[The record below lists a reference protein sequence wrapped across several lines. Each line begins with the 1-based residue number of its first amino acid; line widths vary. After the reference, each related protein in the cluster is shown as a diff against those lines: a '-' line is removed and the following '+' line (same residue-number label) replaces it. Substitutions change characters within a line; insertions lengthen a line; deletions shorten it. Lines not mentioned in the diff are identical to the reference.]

1 MSDMH
6 HCVMLFERSFGVLKK
21 RFPILGSGTEPYYSV
36 ETQADM
42 VIAGCI
48 LHNYLMGVD
57 PDERLIAEV
66 DAELNE
72 QQVTSSTGISSETQE
87 TRTSSK
93 AWDCREE
100 EILRGRIAASM

>member
-21 RFPILGSGTEPYYSV
+21 RFLILGSGTEPYYSV

-42 VIAGCI
+42 VIVGCRCI
-48 LHNYLMGVD
+48 LHNYLMGID

-72 QQVTSSTGISSETQE
+72 QQVTSSIGISSETQE
-87 TRTSSK
+87 TRTSSQ
-93 AWDCREE
+93 A
-100 EILRGRIAASM
+100 